1 MLLILTKS
9 SFSYWISHPLFVDY
23 LIIVVGFFLTM
34 ILELCYFCGTL
45 FVGEVDA
52 HFAAVG
58 ELCRWEVK
66 WTEHEMPAGASAPPD
81 SPLRRIAIVFQFRY
95 PPIGREH
102 FYSDLRCA
110 SAFMVASVARGRG
123 REENCR
129 LNLALC
135 TTRVI
140 TLHPSSCVYALAS
153 IRSNGKLAWTV
164 SFISVSVIGD
174 WFNGSQSYLHA
185 CFDKSKF
192 LKCYQMKS
200 SL

>member
-23 LIIVVGFFLTM
+23 PIIVVGFFLTM
-34 ILELCYFCGTL
+34 ILELSYFCGIL

-95 PPIGREH
+95 PPIGREA
-102 FYSDLRCA
+102 FLFRPALRFCLHGRLCSSGA
-110 SAFMVASVARGRG
+110 RTQRKLQTKSRFVHHARHYVASV
-123 REENCR
+123 ELR
-129 LNLALC
+129 LR
-135 TTRVI
+135 TR
-140 TLHPSSCVYALAS
+140 
-153 IRSNGKLAWTV
+153 
-164 SFISVSVIGD
+164 FDSVE
-174 WFNGSQSYLHA
+174 W
-185 CFDKSKF
+185 
-192 LKCYQMKS
+192 
-200 SL
+200 